1 MKLKKIIA
9 CILAA
14 TATLAIAIM
23 GTGCGVKDW
32 FDEKLGKEEPVLTP
46 EIYAYA
52 NGEKITSVDIYDDGD
67 FTFEVKAN
75 ACADASADVNI
86 TSAPEGAKGEL
97 TQNEDEWVF
106 VPDKG
111 IEGDYV
117 ITITSL
123 VNEELTTTVTVT
135 VAKAPAIETILTGK
149 YQNVGKDKD
158 NNLSITF
165 DADNSQILVIFE
177 GELYNS
183 VGEKVAVKEGAIYE
197 FAYDAETRKANLTFL
212 EMGDD
217 EIAGICLNMCGK
229 EGFTENENVLNSITV
244 NADYTLSVTYYN
256 QTMTADLEP
265 YVEDNTDEI
274 EEELPV
280 TSEEESSSEVTSNA

>member
-1 MKLKKIIA
+1 MSRIGKLPISIPA
-9 CILAA
+9 NVTVAVSDDNVI
-14 TATLAIAIM
+14 T
-23 GTGCGVKDW
+23 VK
-32 FDEKLGKEEPVLTP
+32 GP
-46 EIYAYA
+46 
-52 NGEKITSVDIYDDGD
+52 
-67 FTFEVKAN
+67 
-75 ACADASADVNI
+75 
-86 TSAPEGAKGEL
+86 KGEL

-158 NNLSITF
+158 NNLSIEF
-165 DADNSQILVIFE
+165 DTSAAQVLVIFE